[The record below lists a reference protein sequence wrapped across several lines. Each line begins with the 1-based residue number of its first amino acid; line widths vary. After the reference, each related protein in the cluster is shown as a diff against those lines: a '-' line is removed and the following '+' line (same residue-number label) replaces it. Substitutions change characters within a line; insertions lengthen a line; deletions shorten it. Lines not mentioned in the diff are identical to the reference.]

1 MNLGDKVVR
10 NPRYDWCL
18 CLGYAGCWCR
28 GAQPFTIE
36 TVDRTGKSQSGLQV
50 KACRGDR
57 VLPLMDSSYFLPAD
71 GKESLGAGE
80 DLFPEVPKPRKGEP
94 LI

>member
-36 TVDRTGKSQSGLQV
+36 AVDRTSKSQSGLQV
-50 KACRGDR
+50 KAARGDR
-57 VLPLMDSSYFLPAD
+57 VLPLMDSGYFLPLPTG
-71 GKESLGAGE
+71 GKEGRGAGE
-80 DLFPEVPKPRKGEP
+80 DLFPKVPPQKSPGS
-94 LI
+94 